1 MWFIEAMPQRK
12 HRTGDI
18 THWKIIAL
26 HSKYAQ
32 DTVTQSRFALFL
44 PFHRLHLHA
53 LFDHSILLRIKWNI
67 IGLKMEKV
75 KIYQRGKGNKTN
87 SRIKYQLELIIRL
100 NSCLSNRGA
109 ACMLRHK
116 LIKSSFATLSYWNVQ
131 VIIGTKLFCQ

>member
-53 LFDHSILLRIKWNI
+53 LFESAEQPFAVRAEFLVFNKAISFSIAQ
-67 IGLKMEKV
+67 M
-75 KIYQRGKGNKTN
+75 
-87 SRIKYQLELIIRL
+87 
-100 NSCLSNRGA
+100 
-109 ACMLRHK
+109 H
-116 LIKSSFATLSYWNVQ
+116 SSFCAIIFSLHKYALSLALLDIKTVTLSL
-131 VIIGTKLFCQ
+131 KLRANSYTR